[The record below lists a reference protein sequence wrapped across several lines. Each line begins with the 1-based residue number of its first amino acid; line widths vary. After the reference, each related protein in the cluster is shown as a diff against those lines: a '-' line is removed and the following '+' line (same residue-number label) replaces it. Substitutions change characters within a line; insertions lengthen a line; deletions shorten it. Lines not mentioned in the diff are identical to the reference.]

1 MCGETDIIFVYLKLT
16 NGQLVLIFRR
26 RKTQQVFWPR
36 HMFFEPCV
44 ALKWPRVV
52 LCCVVW
58 TSSVDSISASVVH
71 VFALEVYDSIEKIPE
86 APVRPQSN
94 N

>member
-36 HMFFEPCV
+36 HMFFEPRAFKMASYC
-44 ALKWPRVV
+44 VV
-52 LCCVVW
+52 LCGNRQM
-58 TSSVDSISASVVH
+58 IA
-71 VFALEVYDSIEKIPE
+71 FQPL
-86 APVRPQSN
+86 
-94 N
+94 